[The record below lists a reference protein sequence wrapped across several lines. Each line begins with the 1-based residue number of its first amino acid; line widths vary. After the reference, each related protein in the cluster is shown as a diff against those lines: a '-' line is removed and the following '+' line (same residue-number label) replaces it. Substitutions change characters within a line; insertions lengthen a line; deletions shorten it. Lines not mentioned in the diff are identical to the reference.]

1 MIYVFEQGNVVYDG
15 STISDEQKA
24 KAVAVESLPIP
35 ETPSGMYA
43 VLKADLATNTVY
55 HEYKED
61 AEVVKLQ
68 KLLDDATDLLMEGGV
83 L

>member
-15 STISDEQKA
+15 STLTAEQKA
-24 KAVAVESLPIP
+24 QAVAVEVLP
-35 ETPSGMYA
+35 ESQTPSGHFA
-43 VLKADLATNTVY
+43 VLKADVTAGTVY
-55 HEYKED
+55 YEYKED

-68 KLLDDATDLLMEGGV
+68 KLLDDATALLMESEV